1 MIENAF
7 GRYYLPELDVLH
19 LFKSLCE
26 AVLAF
31 HECDPPL
38 AHRDIK
44 VYNDLLLQ
52 LGFGKYCI
60 CMYPA
65 SFLMKI

>member
-44 VYNDLLLQ
+44 VNLSCFD
-52 LGFGKYCI
+52 FAHI
-60 CMYPA
+60 CTQPA
-65 SFLMKI
+65 NLMRKD

>member
-7 GRYYLPELDVLH
+7 GRYYIPELDVLH

-44 VYNDLLLQ
+44 VNYTFTTIYFMLLQ
-52 LGFGKYCI
+52 FWTCT
-60 CMYPA
+60 
-65 SFLMKI
+65 

>member
-7 GRYYLPELDVLH
+7 GRYYIPELDILH

-31 HECDPPL
+31 HECDTPL

-44 VYNDLLLQ
+44 VN
-52 LGFGKYCI
+52 C
-60 CMYPA
+60 
-65 SFLMKI
+65 S

>member
-44 VYNDLLLQ
+44 VNYGSSNHKSCYD
-52 LGFGKYCI
+52 FDI
-60 CMYPA
+60 VVA
-65 SFLMKI
+65 SSEI

>member
-1 MIENAF
+1 MQEGSVQDMIENAF

-31 HECDPPL
+31 HECEPPL

-44 VYNDLLLQ
+44 VTLRTLHY
-52 LGFGKYCI
+52 
-60 CMYPA
+60 
-65 SFLMKI
+65 S

>member
-26 AVLAF
+26 AVLVF

-44 VYNDLLLQ
+44 VNYSSSYH
-52 LGFGKYCI
+52 KSC
-60 CMYPA
+60 
-65 SFLMKI
+65 